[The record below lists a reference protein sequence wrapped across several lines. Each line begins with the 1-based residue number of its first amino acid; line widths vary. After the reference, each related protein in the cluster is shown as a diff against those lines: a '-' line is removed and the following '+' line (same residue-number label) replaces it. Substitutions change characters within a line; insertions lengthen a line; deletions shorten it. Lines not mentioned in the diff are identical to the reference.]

1 MITISLTDITV
12 HKRTA
17 EEALLRAQQAERAS
31 ELLARFKRM
40 ADYATVGLFDLSP
53 NGKIVQANDTFYQI
67 MGLTKPDLEFDPSQC
82 WLDAILEE
90 DLPTVRKNQEILR
103 AQGKPIADEIRLK
116 KSWVDED
123 AIGHPSVGQT
133 WVLATTLPVRD
144 SEGNVT
150 GMTGCVTDIS
160 VQKAKTQIAL
170 ERADLLHQVLI
181 RTREA
186 KSSEEKFARFAEAAP
201 IGISIMTADG
211 CINYCNETWFKVTH
225 HPHDI
230 PLDQPFLWTSQV
242 EDDDL
247 HIVQAAWQSIM
258 SHHVSPT
265 IEFRMKHFWN
275 APGNS
280 ADSGTPAPTWLMSS
294 FFPEFDEDGKVKSIM
309 SCLSDISHFKWAE
322 SIQRQRTIEALE
334 SKRQQENFIDITS
347 HEMRNPLSAIVQCA
361 DLIVDSLENIR
372 ASSTESIQLVIDGS
386 IDSAQTI
393 ISCAQ
398 HQKVIVDDIL
408 TLSKL
413 DSDLLSITPV
423 ATDPKNVVREAIKIF
438 AAESRRA
445 GIRLSVAVDKSVDEL
460 KINWVLLDPSRL
472 RQVLIN
478 LLTNALKFTQTGEE
492 REVTVTMS
500 AFTERPSRNR
510 ASMISYIPMRSVRD
524 DLFPISSLHENPTPQ
539 YFLHFAVKD
548 TGRGLTDAE
557 KKLLF
562 KRFSQASSRT
572 HVQYGGSG
580 LGLFIS
586 RELTELQG
594 GEIGVASESGVG
606 STFAFYIR
614 TQKTSSPEDKVVI
627 PKIPNEPA
635 DKIASKLPITV
646 LVVEDNL
653 INQVV
658 LSKQLRNLGSAVY
671 VANHGMEALDF
682 LRTTKHWKN
691 NAGHGTDLEVIL
703 LDIEMP
709 VMDGLT
715 CARKIRELQR
725 EGEIIGHVPIIAV
738 SANAR
743 SEQIVA
749 AKVAGMVRMT
759 ISLLYSLSSLFL
771 RPMAFLNQQYA
782 VFLKLK
788 YSFVPLV
795 IQDEIWQTVSSKTS
809 S

>member
-1 MITISLTDITV
+1 
-12 HKRTA
+12 
-17 EEALLRAQQAERAS
+17 
-31 ELLARFKRM
+31 
-40 ADYATVGLFDLSP
+40 
-53 NGKIVQANDTFYQI
+53 
-67 MGLTKPDLEFDPSQC
+67 
-82 WLDAILEE
+82 
-90 DLPTVRKNQEILR
+90 
-103 AQGKPIADEIRLK
+103 
-116 KSWVDED
+116 
-123 AIGHPSVGQT
+123 
-133 WVLATTLPVRD
+133 
-144 SEGNVT
+144 
-150 GMTGCVTDIS
+150 
-160 VQKAKTQIAL
+160 
-170 ERADLLHQVLI
+170 
-181 RTREA
+181 
-186 KSSEEKFARFAEAAP
+186 
-201 IGISIMTADG
+201 
-211 CINYCNETWFKVTH
+211 
-225 HPHDI
+225 
-230 PLDQPFLWTSQV
+230 
-242 EDDDL
+242 
-247 HIVQAAWQSIM
+247 
-258 SHHVSPT
+258 
-265 IEFRMKHFWN
+265 
-275 APGNS
+275 
-280 ADSGTPAPTWLMSS
+280 
-294 FFPEFDEDGKVKSIM
+294 
-309 SCLSDISHFKWAE
+309 
-322 SIQRQRTIEALE
+322 
-334 SKRQQENFIDITS
+334 
-347 HEMRNPLSAIVQCA
+347 
-361 DLIVDSLENIR
+361 
-372 ASSTESIQLVIDGS
+372 
-386 IDSAQTI
+386 
-393 ISCAQ
+393 
-398 HQKVIVDDIL
+398 
-408 TLSKL
+408 
-413 DSDLLSITPV
+413 
-423 ATDPKNVVREAIKIF
+423 
-438 AAESRRA
+438 
-445 GIRLSVAVDKSVDEL
+445 
-460 KINWVLLDPSRL
+460 
-472 RQVLIN
+472 
-478 LLTNALKFTQTGEE
+478 
-492 REVTVTMS
+492 
-500 AFTERPSRNR
+500 
-510 ASMISYIPMRSVRD
+510 MRSVRD

-548 TGRGLTDAE
+548 AGRGLTDAE

-658 LSKQLRNLGSAVY
+658 LSKQLRNLGSMVY

-749 AKVAGMVRMT
+749 AKAAGMVRMI